1 MKSRPSALRDF
12 TVDRRVWMLTCVAL
26 VIGAG
31 AAVLAVF
38 LLRAIALATNFFY
51 YHRLSLAMVVP
62 AGSTLSPWIMPLV
75 PVVGG
80 VIVGFI
86 AHYGSDKIR
95 GHGIPEAIEAI
106 LLRGARVDPKVAV
119 LKPLSAAIAIGSGG
133 PFGAEGPIIMTGG
146 AFGSLVAQWLKLTDA
161 ERTTLLVAGAAAGM
175 SATFAAPMAAILLAV
190 ELLLFE
196 WRPRSLIPVAAAS
209 VMAGVLRIR
218 WLGAGPL
225 FPVEIHSDLHFTR
238 SMLVAAPLGMLVGF
252 ASAGLSR
259 LMYSFEDGFEHI
271 CGHLKLHWMWWPA
284 IGGIGIGLGGFFF
297 PRGLGVGY
305 DNIAELLR
313 GNASVSLLIG
323 LLIAKS
329 LMWAFSLSSGT
340 SGGVLAP
347 LLMIG
352 AAIGET
358 AAQLAQMPREIQA
371 LWALMGM
378 GAILSGALGVPLT
391 AILFSI
397 ELTHALPAL
406 LPLTLACTAS
416 YLVTSLVMPR
426 SILTEKLSRRGY
438 HLSREYGVDPLE
450 MVSVSE
456 VMTEIAALEEARE
469 AIDISHDL
477 PEVMA
482 YSDESC
488 RAVAEEM
495 ATTGVMSMLVVD
507 RKSGR
512 ICGSISAQELLS
524 GRRRNVERESERN
537 SSFRLVSRRIPKLLQ
552 CGILHLNKQQT
563 KRAFGQDAVGQHGR
577 HIDK

>member
-1 MKSRPSALRDF
+1 
-12 TVDRRVWMLTCVAL
+12 
-26 VIGAG
+26 
-31 AAVLAVF
+31 
-38 LLRAIALATNFFY
+38 
-51 YHRLSLAMVVP
+51 
-62 AGSTLSPWIMPLV
+62 MPMV

-80 VIVGFI
+80 LLVGLI

-106 LLRGARVDPKVAV
+106 LLRGARIDPLVAI

-196 WRPRSLIPVAAAS
+196 WRPRSLIPVAVAS
-209 VMAGVLRIR
+209 IIAGALRIS
-218 WLGAGPL
+218 WLGAGPI
-225 FPVEIHSDLHFTR
+225 FPVELHA
-238 SMLVAAPLGMLVGF
+238 SVHLWPVMLVAGPLGILVGF
-252 ASAGLSR
+252 AAAGLSR
-259 LMYSFEDGFEHI
+259 MMYGFEDAFEHF
-271 CGHLKLHWMWWPA
+271 CGRLHVHWMWWPA
-284 IGGIGIGLGGFFF
+284 IGGIGIGAGGIFF

-313 GNASVSLLIG
+313 GNAPLGLLLG

-358 AAQLAQMPREIQA
+358 VARLAHMPGETQA

-378 GAILSGALGVPLT
+378 GAMLSGSLGVPLT
-391 AILFSI
+391 AILFSL

-406 LPLTLACTAS
+406 LPLALACTAS

-450 MVSVSE
+450 TVSVAE
-456 VMTEIAALEEARE
+456 VMTEMLVPIEVGAPNAMLPV
-469 AIDISHDL
+469 L
-477 PEVMA
+477 PEVFA
-482 YSDESC
+482 YTDETC

-495 ATTGVMSMLVVD
+495 ATTRVTSMPVID
-507 RKSGR
+507 RETGR
-512 ICGSISAQELLS
+512 ILGSISAQELLA
-524 GRRRNVERESERN
+524 GRRRAVVRESERN
-537 SSFRLVSRRIPKLLQ
+537 STFQRDPRKKS
-552 CGILHLNKQQT
+552 
-563 KRAFGQDAVGQHGR
+563 
-577 HIDK
+577 

>member
-12 TVDRRVWMLTCVAL
+12 TVDRRAWLLTGVAL
-26 VIGAG
+26 LIGTG
-31 AAVLAVF
+31 AAALAV
-38 LLRAIALATNFFY
+38 LLLKAIALATNIFY
-51 YHRLSLAMVVP
+51 YHRLSLVQVGP
-62 AGSTLSPWIMPLV
+62 AGSTLPLWIMPLV

-80 VIVGFI
+80 LLVGFM

-106 LLRGARVDPKVAV
+106 LLRGARVDPKVAI
-119 LKPLSAAIAIGSGG
+119 LKPISAAIAIGSGG

-146 AFGSLVAQWLKLTDA
+146 AFGSLVAQWLKLTHA

-196 WRPRSLIPVAAAS
+196 WRPRSLVPVAAAS
-209 VMAGVLRIR
+209 VMAGALRIG

-225 FPVEIHSDLHFTR
+225 FPVELHSAIHLQR
-238 SMLVAAPLGMLVGF
+238 ALLVAAPLGMMVGL

-259 LMYSFEDGFEHI
+259 LMYGLEDSFEHI
-271 CGHLKLHWMWWPA
+271 CGHLRVHWMWWPA
-284 IGGIGIGLGGFFF
+284 IGGIGIGLGGAVF

-313 GNASVSLLIG
+313 GNAPVALLIG
-323 LLIAKS
+323 LLLAKS

-352 AAIGET
+352 AAMGESM
-358 AAQLAQMPREIQA
+358 AQLAHLPAEVQA

-378 GAILSGALGVPLT
+378 GAMLAGALGVPLT
-391 AILFSI
+391 AIFFSV

-406 LPLTLACTAS
+406 LPLVFACIAS

-426 SILTEKLSRRGY
+426 SILTEKLSRRGF

-450 MVSVSE
+450 TISVVE
-456 VMTEIAALEEARE
+456 VMTGLAVEASNTNG
-469 AIDISHDL
+469 ASAPL
-477 PEVMA
+477 PEVFA
-482 YSDESC
+482 YADETC
-488 RAVAEEM
+488 REVAEEM
-495 ATTGVMSMLVVD
+495 ATTGVMSMPVVD

-512 ICGSISAQELLS
+512 ICGAIGADQLLA
-524 GRRRNVERESERN
+524 GRRRAVVRESER
-537 SSFRLVSRRIPKLLQ
+537 RRIFQ
-552 CGILHLNKQQT
+552 FESQSE
-563 KRAFGQDAVGQHGR
+563 R
-577 HIDK
+577 

>member
-1 MKSRPSALRDF
+1 MRSQPSALRDF
-12 TVDRRVWMLTCVAL
+12 TVNRRVWLLSGVAL
-26 VIGAG
+26 FIGTG
-31 AAVLAVF
+31 AAALAVL
-38 LLRAIALATNFFY
+38 LLRAIALMTNLFY
-51 YHRLSLAMVVP
+51 YHRLSLAMVGP
-62 AGSTLSPWIMPLV
+62 AGSPFSPWIMPLV

-80 VIVGFI
+80 LLVGFI

-106 LLRGARVDPKVAV
+106 LLRGARIDPLVAI

-146 AFGSLVAQWLKLTDA
+146 AFGSLVAQWLHLTDA

-196 WRPRSLIPVAAAS
+196 WRPRSLIPVAVAS
-209 VMAGVLRIR
+209 IMAGALRIH

-225 FPVEIHSDLHFTR
+225 FPVEMHTAIHLWPT
-238 SMLVAAPLGMLVGF
+238 MLVAGPLGILVGF
-252 ASAGLSR
+252 AAAGLSR
-259 LMYSFEDGFEHI
+259 MMYGFEDAFEHL
-271 CGHLKLHWMWWPA
+271 CGRLRVHWMWWPA
-284 IGGIGIGLGGFFF
+284 IGGIGIGVGGFFF

-313 GNASVSLLIG
+313 GNAPLG
-323 LLIAKS
+323 LLLGLLVAKS

-352 AAIGET
+352 AATGET
-358 AAQLAQMPREIQA
+358 LARLAHMPGDAQA

-378 GAILSGALGVPLT
+378 GAMLSGSLGVPLT
-391 AILFSI
+391 AILFSL

-406 LPLTLACTAS
+406 LPLALACTAS
-416 YLVTSLVMPR
+416 YLVTSLIMPR

-450 MVSVSE
+450 TVIVAE
-456 VMTEIAALEEARE
+456 VMTE
-469 AIDISHDL
+469 L
-477 PEVMA
+477 PESIEDFPMILLQATLPEIFA
-482 YSDESC
+482 YADETC

-495 ATTGVMSMLVVD
+495 ATTRVMSMPVID
-507 RKSGR
+507 RESGR

-524 GRRRNVERESERN
+524 GRRRAVERESER
-537 SSFRLVSRRIPKLLQ
+537 SRSFQ
-552 CGILHLNKQQT
+552 
-563 KRAFGQDAVGQHGR
+563 RAPRQDS
-577 HIDK
+577 

>member
-12 TVDRRVWMLTCVAL
+12 TVDRRVWLLTVTAL
-26 VIGAG
+26 FIGAG
-31 AAVLAVF
+31 ASGLAVL
-38 LLRAIALATNFFY
+38 LLRAIALATNAFY
-51 YHRLSLAMVVP
+51 YHRLSLAMVGP
-62 AGSTLSPWIMPLV
+62 AGSPLSPWIMPLI

-80 VIVGFI
+80 LLVGLM

-146 AFGSLVAQWLKLTDA
+146 AFGSLIAQWLKLSDA

-175 SATFAAPMAAILLAV
+175 SATFAAPLAAILLAV

-196 WRPRSLIPVAAAS
+196 WRPRSLVPVAVAS
-209 VMAGVLRIR
+209 VAAGALRIV
-218 WLGAGPL
+218 WLGAGPI
-225 FPVEIHSDLHFTR
+225 FPVELHS
-238 SMLVAAPLGMLVGF
+238 AIPLGQTLAVAGPLGILVGF
-252 ASAGLSR
+252 ASAGLSK
-259 LMYSFEDGFEHI
+259 LMYGFEDGFEHF
-271 CGHLKLHWMWWPA
+271 CGRLRVHWMWWPA

-313 GNASVSLLIG
+313 GNASIG
-323 LLIAKS
+323 LLLGLLVAKS

-352 AAIGET
+352 AALGET
-358 AAQLAQMPREIQA
+358 AAHLAHMPGEAQA

-378 GAILSGALGVPLT
+378 GAMLSGALGVPLT
-391 AILFSI
+391 AILFSL

-406 LPLTLACTAS
+406 LPLALACIAS

-450 MVSVSE
+450 MISVAD
-456 VMTEIAALEEARE
+456 VMTEHSADAVQREDALQ
-469 AIDISHDL
+469 DL
-477 PEVMA
+477 PEVLA
-482 YSDESC
+482 YSDETC

-495 ATTGVMSMLVVD
+495 ATTGLMNLPVVD
-507 RKSGR
+507 RESGLV
-512 ICGSISAQELLS
+512 IGSISAQELLS
-524 GRRRNVERESERN
+524 GRRHAVVRESER
-537 SSFRLVSRRIPKLLQ
+537 SRSFQLQARR
-552 CGILHLNKQQT
+552 
-563 KRAFGQDAVGQHGR
+563 R
-577 HIDK
+577 

>member
-1 MKSRPSALRDF
+1 MRSRPSALRDF
-12 TVDRRVWMLTCVAL
+12 TVDRRVWLLSAVAL
-26 VIGAG
+26 LIGTGG
-31 AAVLAVF
+31 AALAML
-38 LLRAIALATNFFY
+38 LLRAIALATNAFY
-51 YHRLSLAMVVP
+51 YHRLSLAMVGP
-62 AGSTLSPWIMPLV
+62 AGSPLSPWIMPMV
-75 PVVGG
+75 PIVGG
-80 VIVGFI
+80 LMVGLI

-146 AFGSLVAQWLKLTDA
+146 AFGSLVAQWLHLTDA

-175 SATFAAPMAAILLAV
+175 SATFAAPIAAILIAV

-196 WRPRSLIPVAAAS
+196 WRPRSLVPVAVASVVAAA
-209 VMAGVLRIR
+209 LRVS

-225 FPVEIHSDLHFTR
+225 FPVELHSAIPLGRT
-238 SMLVAAPLGMLVGF
+238 LLLATPLGMLVGL

-259 LMYSFEDGFEHI
+259 LMYSFEDGFEHV
-271 CGHLKLHWMWWPA
+271 CGRLGVHWMWWPA
-284 IGGIGIGLGGFFF
+284 IGGVGVGVGGLFF

-313 GNASVSLLIG
+313 GNAPIALLVG
-323 LLIAKS
+323 LIVAKS

-352 AAIGET
+352 AALGESVARLAHMPGET
-358 AAQLAQMPREIQA
+358 QA

-378 GAILSGALGVPLT
+378 GAMLSGALGVPLT
-391 AILFSI
+391 AILFSL

-416 YLVTSLVMPR
+416 YLVTSLIMPR

-450 MVSVSE
+450 MVSVAA
-456 VMTEIAALEEARE
+456 VMTEVSVSVDEAGETSDSPE
-469 AIDISHDL
+469 AL
-477 PEVMA
+477 PEVLA
-482 YSDESC
+482 YTDETC

-495 ATTGVMSMLVVD
+495 ATSGVLCMPVVD
-507 RKSGR
+507 RETGLVR
-512 ICGSISAQELLS
+512 GSISAQELLV
-524 GRRRNVERESERN
+524 GRKRAVERESERN
-537 SSFRLVSRRIPKLLQ
+537 W
-552 CGILHLNKQQT
+552 
-563 KRAFGQDAVGQHGR
+563 
-577 HIDK
+577 

>member
-1 MKSRPSALRDF
+1 MKSKPSPLRDF
-12 TVDRRVWMLTCVAL
+12 TVNRRVWLLTGVAL
-26 VIGAG
+26 IIGIGA
-31 AAVLAVF
+31 AALAVL
-38 LLRAIALATNFFY
+38 LLRAIALMTNLFY
-51 YHRLSLAMVVP
+51 YHRLSLAMVGP
-62 AGSTLSPWIMPLV
+62 AGSPLSPWIMPLV

-80 VIVGFI
+80 LLVGLM

-106 LLRGARVDPKVAV
+106 LLRGARVDPLVAI

-146 AFGSLVAQWLKLTDA
+146 AFGSLIAQWLKLTDA

-175 SATFAAPMAAILLAV
+175 SGTFAAPMAAILLAV

-196 WRPRSLIPVAAAS
+196 WRPRSLVPVAVAS
-209 VMAGVLRIR
+209 VMAGALRIS

-225 FPVEIHSDLHFTR
+225 FPVQMHAAIHLWPV
-238 SMLVAAPLGMLVGF
+238 MLVAGPLGILVGF

-259 LMYSFEDGFEHI
+259 MMYGFEDAFEHI
-271 CGHLKLHWMWWPA
+271 CGRLRVHWMWWPA
-284 IGGIGIGLGGFFF
+284 IGGIGIGVGGFFF

-313 GNASVSLLIG
+313 GNAPLG
-323 LLIAKS
+323 LLLGLLVAKS

-358 AAQLAQMPREIQA
+358 GARLAHMPGETQA
-371 LWALMGM
+371 LWALMAM
-378 GAILSGALGVPLT
+378 GAMLSGSLGVPLT
-391 AILFSI
+391 AIMFSL

-406 LPLTLACTAS
+406 LPLVLACTAS

-450 MVSVSE
+450 TVSVAE
-456 VMTEIAALEEARE
+456 VMSELEVSIEGGAMS
-469 AIDISHDL
+469 IVHPVL
-477 PEVMA
+477 PEVFA
-482 YSDESC
+482 YTDETC
-488 RAVAEEM
+488 RVVAEEM
-495 ATTGVMSMLVVD
+495 ATTGVTSMPVID
-507 RKSGR
+507 RETGR
-512 ICGSISAQELLS
+512 IRGSINAQDLLV
-524 GRRRNVERESERN
+524 GRRRAVARELERN
-537 SSFRLVSRRIPKLLQ
+537 STFQREPRRES
-552 CGILHLNKQQT
+552 
-563 KRAFGQDAVGQHGR
+563 
-577 HIDK
+577 

>member
-1 MKSRPSALRDF
+1 MRSRPSALRDF
-12 TVDRRVWMLTCVAL
+12 TVDGRVWLLSAVAL
-26 VIGAG
+26 LIGTGG
-31 AAVLAVF
+31 AALAVL
-38 LLRAIALATNFFY
+38 LLRAIALATNAFY
-51 YHRLSLAMVVP
+51 YHRLSLALVGP
-62 AGSTLSPWIMPLV
+62 AGSPLSPWIMPLI
-75 PVVGG
+75 PVIGGLMVGL
-80 VIVGFI
+80 I

-106 LLRGARVDPKVAV
+106 LLRGARVDPKVAL

-146 AFGSLVAQWLKLTDA
+146 AFGSLVAQWLHLTDA

-175 SATFAAPMAAILLAV
+175 SATFAAPIAAILIAV

-196 WRPRSLIPVAAAS
+196 WRPRSLVPVAVASVVAAA
-209 VMAGVLRIR
+209 LRVS
-218 WLGAGPL
+218 WLGAGPI
-225 FPVEIHSDLHFTR
+225 FPVDLHSTIPLGR
-238 SMLVAAPLGMLVGF
+238 TLLLSAPLGMLVGL

-259 LMYSFEDGFEHI
+259 LMYSFEDGFEHV
-271 CGHLKLHWMWWPA
+271 CGRLKVHWMWWPA
-284 IGGIGIGLGGFFF
+284 IGGIGIGVGGFFF

-313 GNASVSLLIG
+313 GNAPIALLVG
-323 LLIAKS
+323 LIVAKS

-352 AAIGET
+352 AALGES
-358 AAQLAQMPREIQA
+358 AARLAHMPGEAQA

-378 GAILSGALGVPLT
+378 GAMLSGSLGVPLT
-391 AILFSI
+391 AILFSL

-416 YLVTSLVMPR
+416 YLVTSLIMPR

-450 MVSVSE
+450 MVSVAD
-456 VMTEIAALEEARE
+456 VMTEVSQKAEAGESSDIPE
-469 AIDISHDL
+469 AI
-477 PEVMA
+477 PEVLA
-482 YSDESC
+482 YTDETC

-495 ATTGVMSMLVVD
+495 AITGVTSMLVVD
-507 RKSGR
+507 RETGR
-512 ICGSISAQELLS
+512 LCGSISAQELLT
-524 GRRRNVERESERN
+524 GRRRHVDRELARS
-537 SSFRLVSRRIPKLLQ
+537 SSFRSR
-552 CGILHLNKQQT
+552 
-563 KRAFGQDAVGQHGR
+563 
-577 HIDK
+577 

>member
-1 MKSRPSALRDF
+1 MRSKPSALRDF
-12 TVDRRVWMLTCVAL
+12 TVNRRVWLLTGVAL
-26 VIGAG
+26 IIGAG
-31 AAVLAVF
+31 AAALAVL
-38 LLRAIALATNFFY
+38 LLRAIALMTNLFY
-51 YHRLSLAMVVP
+51 YHRLSLATVAP
-62 AGSTLSPWIMPLV
+62 SGSTLSPWIMPMV
-75 PVVGG
+75 PVAGGLLVGS
-80 VIVGFI
+80 I

-106 LLRGARVDPKVAV
+106 LLRGARIDPLVAI

-196 WRPRSLIPVAAAS
+196 WRPRSLIPVAVAS
-209 VMAGVLRIR
+209 IIAGALRIS
-218 WLGAGPL
+218 WLGAGPI
-225 FPVEIHSDLHFTR
+225 FPVEIHTFVHLWPV
-238 SMLVAAPLGMLVGF
+238 MLVAGPLGILVGF
-252 ASAGLSR
+252 AAAGLSR
-259 LMYSFEDGFEHI
+259 MMYGFEDAFEHF
-271 CGHLKLHWMWWPA
+271 CGRLHVHWMWWPA
-284 IGGIGIGLGGFFF
+284 IGGIGIGAGGIFF

-313 GNASVSLLIG
+313 GNAPLGLLLG

-358 AAQLAQMPREIQA
+358 AARLAHMPGETQA

-378 GAILSGALGVPLT
+378 GAMLSGSLGVPLT
-391 AILFSI
+391 AILFSL

-406 LPLTLACTAS
+406 LPLALACTAS

-450 MVSVSE
+450 TVSVAE
-456 VMTEIAALEEARE
+456 VMTEMLVPIEVGAPNAELPV
-469 AIDISHDL
+469 L
-477 PEVMA
+477 PEVFA
-482 YSDESC
+482 YTDETC

-495 ATTGVMSMLVVD
+495 ATTRVTSMPVID
-507 RKSGR
+507 RETGR
-512 ICGSISAQELLS
+512 IRGSISAQELLA
-524 GRRRNVERESERN
+524 GRRRAVVRESERN
-537 SSFRLVSRRIPKLLQ
+537 STFQRDPRKKS
-552 CGILHLNKQQT
+552 
-563 KRAFGQDAVGQHGR
+563 
-577 HIDK
+577 

>member
-12 TVDRRVWMLTCVAL
+12 TVDRRVWLLSAVAL
-26 VIGAG
+26 LIGAG
-31 AAVLAVF
+31 GAALAVL
-38 LLRAIALATNFFY
+38 LLRAIALATNAFY
-51 YHRLSLAMVVP
+51 YHRLSLAMVGP

-75 PVVGG
+75 PIIGGLLVGL
-80 VIVGFI
+80 V

-106 LLRGARVDPKVAV
+106 LLRGARVDPKVAL

-146 AFGSLVAQWLKLTDA
+146 AFGSLVAQWLHLTDA

-175 SATFAAPMAAILLAV
+175 SATFAAPIAAILIAV

-196 WRPRSLIPVAAAS
+196 WRPRSLVPVAVASVVAAA
-209 VMAGVLRIR
+209 LRVS
-218 WLGAGPL
+218 WLGPGPL
-225 FPVEIHSDLHFTR
+225 FPVDLHSTIPLGR
-238 SMLVAAPLGMLVGF
+238 TLLLAAPLGMLVGL

-259 LMYSFEDGFEHI
+259 LMYSFEDGFEHV
-271 CGHLKLHWMWWPA
+271 CGRLGVHWMWWPA
-284 IGGIGIGLGGFFF
+284 IGGIGIGVGGFFF

-313 GNASVSLLIG
+313 GNAPVALLLG
-323 LLIAKS
+323 LLVAKS

-352 AAIGET
+352 AALGESV
-358 AAQLAQMPREIQA
+358 ARLAHMPIETQA

-378 GAILSGALGVPLT
+378 GAMLSGALGVPLT
-391 AILFSI
+391 AILFSL

-406 LPLTLACTAS
+406 LPLALACTAS
-416 YLVTSLVMPR
+416 YLVTSLIMPR

-450 MVSVSE
+450 MVSVAD
-456 VMTEIAALEEARE
+456 VMTEVSQKAETGEL
-469 AIDISHDL
+469 SDL
-477 PEVMA
+477 PETVPEVLA
-482 YSDESC
+482 YTDETC

-495 ATTGVMSMLVVD
+495 AITGVTSMLVVD
-507 RKSGR
+507 RETGR
-512 ICGSISAQELLS
+512 LCGSISAQELLTGRKRHVDRELERSSTFRS
-524 GRRRNVERESERN
+524 G
-537 SSFRLVSRRIPKLLQ
+537 
-552 CGILHLNKQQT
+552 
-563 KRAFGQDAVGQHGR
+563 
-577 HIDK
+577 

>member
-1 MKSRPSALRDF
+1 MNSRPSALRDF
-12 TVDRRVWMLTCVAL
+12 TVDRRVWPLTGVAFFIG
-26 VIGAG
+26 IGA
-31 AAVLAVF
+31 AALAVS
-38 LLRAIALATNFFY
+38 LLRAIAFMTNLFY
-51 YHRLSLAMVVP
+51 YHRLSFAMVRP
-62 AGSTLSPWIMPLV
+62 ADSPLSPWILPLV
-75 PVVGG
+75 PIVGG
-80 VIVGFI
+80 LLVGFI

-106 LLRGARVDPKVAV
+106 LLRGARVDPLVAV

-146 AFGSLVAQWLKLTDA
+146 AFGSLVAQWLHLTDA

-196 WRPRSLIPVAAAS
+196 WRPRSLIPAAVAS
-209 VMAGVLRIR
+209 IVAGALRIV

-225 FPVEIHSDLHFTR
+225 FPMAMHTAIPLWPT
-238 SMLVAAPLGMLVGF
+238 MLIAVPLGILVGF
-252 ASAGLSR
+252 AATGLSR
-259 LMYSFEDGFEHI
+259 MMYGFEDAFEHL
-271 CGHLKLHWMWWPA
+271 CGRLRVHWMWWPA
-284 IGGIGIGLGGFFF
+284 IGGMGIGVGGIFF

-313 GNASVSLLIG
+313 GNAPLG
-323 LLIAKS
+323 LLLGLMIAKS

-352 AAIGET
+352 AAIGEM
-358 AAQLAQMPREIQA
+358 LARMAHLSGETQA
-371 LWALMGM
+371 LWALMAM
-378 GAILSGALGVPLT
+378 GAMLSGSLGVPLT
-391 AILFSI
+391 AILFSL

-406 LPLTLACTAS
+406 LPLSLACIAS

-450 MVSVSE
+450 TVSVAA
-456 VMTEIAALEEARE
+456 VMTE
-469 AIDISHDL
+469 L
-477 PEVMA
+477 PESIEDSSLSLQQATLPDIFA
-482 YSDESC
+482 YADETC

-495 ATTGVMSMLVVD
+495 ATTQVMSMPVVD
-507 RKSGR
+507 RESGR
-512 ICGSISAQELLS
+512 ICGTISAQELLS
-524 GRRRNVERESERN
+524 GRRRAVERETER
-537 SSFRLVSRRIPKLLQ
+537 SRSFQRASRQEP
-552 CGILHLNKQQT
+552 
-563 KRAFGQDAVGQHGR
+563 
-577 HIDK
+577 

>member
-12 TVDRRVWMLTCVAL
+12 TVDRRVWLLTGVAL
-26 VIGAG
+26 FIGVCAAG
-31 AAVLAVF
+31 LAVL
-38 LLRAIALATNFFY
+38 LLRAIALSTNIFY
-51 YHRLSLAMVVP
+51 YHRLSLALVGP
-62 AGSTLSPWIMPLV
+62 AGSPLSQWVMPVV

-80 VIVGFI
+80 LLVGLM

-119 LKPLSAAIAIGSGG
+119 LKPISAAIAIGSGG

-175 SATFAAPMAAILLAV
+175 SATFAAPIAAILLAV

-196 WRPRSLIPVAAAS
+196 MRPRSLVPVAVAS
-209 VMAGVLRIR
+209 VMAGALRIA
-218 WLGAGPL
+218 WLGSVPIFPVELHSQIHLAQALLVAGPL
-225 FPVEIHSDLHFTR
+225 GV
-238 SMLVAAPLGMLVGF
+238 LVGL

-259 LMYSFEDGFEHI
+259 LMYGFEDGFEHF
-271 CGHLKLHWMWWPA
+271 CGRMRIHWMWWPA

-313 GNASVSLLIG
+313 GNAPVALLVG
-323 LLIAKS
+323 LLLAKS

-352 AAIGET
+352 AALGESIAKISHMPGET
-358 AAQLAQMPREIQA
+358 QA
-371 LWALMGM
+371 IWALMGM
-378 GAILSGALGVPLT
+378 GAMLSGALGVPLT
-391 AILFSI
+391 AILFSL

-406 LPLTLACTAS
+406 LPLSLACTAS
-416 YLVTSLVMPR
+416 YLVTSLVMRR
-426 SILTEKLSRRGY
+426 SILTEKLGRRGY

-450 MVSVSE
+450 MICVAE
-456 VMTEIAALEEARE
+456 VMTVLNEPVDAENADGLA
-469 AIDISHDL
+469 DVL
-477 PEVMA
+477 A
-482 YSDESC
+482 YADETC

-495 ATTGVMSMLVVD
+495 ATTGVTWMQVVD
-507 RKSGR
+507 RETGL
-512 ICGSISAQELLS
+512 ICGSISANELLA
-524 GRRRNVERESERN
+524 GRRRAVVRESERN
-537 SSFRLVSRRIPKLLQ
+537 RSFQVR
-552 CGILHLNKQQT
+552 
-563 KRAFGQDAVGQHGR
+563 
-577 HIDK
+577 